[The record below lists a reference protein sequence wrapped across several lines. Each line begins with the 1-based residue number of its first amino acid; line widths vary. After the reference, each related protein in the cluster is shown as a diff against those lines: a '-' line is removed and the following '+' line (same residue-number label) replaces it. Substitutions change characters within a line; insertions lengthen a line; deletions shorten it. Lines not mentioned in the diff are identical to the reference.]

1 MPLEDLDL
9 EFEDE
14 EDLKRKR
21 NSETVQQNVELEF
34 GAAAPVAASAA
45 KPALSTAAP
54 KASAQSDKSGPI
66 VPTITKSPTAT
77 APTAKAPPVAS
88 PAANSAP
95 TAQVKRLDEARQ
107 ALKKPT
113 GVPPSAASASPGAAR
128 PQIQGA
134 NALNLDLPPDTAGLS
149 ELYAELEST
158 KFEARVQVAVAE
170 FKTEILSELLSDV
183 KVLDMQVHQLLV
195 RITQKHPELRPE
207 VMALK
212 KLLADFATKK
222 RK

>member
-21 NSETVQQNVELEF
+21 DKELVQQNVELEF
-34 GAAAPVAASAA
+34 GAAAPVAKATPGTPASKPVAA
-45 KPALSTAAP
+45 I
-54 KASAQSDKSGPI
+54 DKSGTI
-66 VPTITKSPTAT
+66 VPTMGKATATPTANSPK
-77 APTAKAPPVAS
+77 PTPAAS
-88 PAANSAP
+88 PAASSAP

-107 ALKKPT
+107 ALKKPASA
-113 GVPPSAASASPGAAR
+113 PPSSAVASPSTAR
-128 PQIQGA
+128 SAPIVQGSS
-134 NALNLDLPPDTAGLS
+134 ALNIDLPPDEDGLS
-149 ELYAELEST
+149 SLYAELEST

-195 RITQKHPELRPE
+195 RISQKHPDLKPE

-212 KLLADFATKK
+212 KLLADFSAKK